1 VVGRH
6 SQPKVELEAVVSLGH
21 LNNVSASVFYSRDVA
36 RIALMIAPTS
46 RGDIAMQLDEV
57 LKTLRRVLNSQEWPM
72 VITTQTVFL
81 SNPASQAVCENTFAT
96 SMLHQAAVTHY
107 VNQPPADGAQIAV
120 EAWAIGGPGVTVTRQ
135 SPHAVLV
142 TYDHLRWLHVGV
154 AKTNFP
160 AAGVHVT
167 AQSMFGDS
175 GRLLAA
181 AGMDWSKVVRTW
193 WYLSD
198 ITGEVGGCQRYTE
211 LNRARAEF
219 YEGIK
224 FNASQRRE
232 LTPSGC
238 YPASTGIGMAPNTGM
253 LLALQALQTDRQ
265 DVFLFPLENPV
276 QTPAYDY
283 EPFYSPQSPK
293 FSRAMA
299 LVAPDLVTTWISGT
313 ASIVRSEVCHP
324 DDIVA
329 QTEQT
334 LDNIAAL
341 ISPENFQR
349 HGCAGGGATLRD
361 LAKIRVYVKRAT
373 DVAAC
378 RAVCEQRLGAIPAL
392 YLIADVCRPELLV
405 EIEGVTFSRRTAV
418 ANAGL
423 KSSTR

>member
-1 VVGRH
+1 
-6 SQPKVELEAVVSLGH
+6 
-21 LNNVSASVFYSRDVA
+21 
-36 RIALMIAPTS
+36 MIAPTS

-81 SNPASQAVCENTFAT
+81 ANPESQAVCENSFAA
-96 SMLHQAAVTHY
+96 SELHHAAVTHY
-107 VNQPPADGAQIAV
+107 VNQPPADGAEIAV
-120 EAWAIGGPGVTVTRQ
+120 EAWAIGGPGVTVVRQ

-142 TYDHLRWLHVGV
+142 TYDRLRWLHVGV
-154 AKTNFP
+154 AKTDFP
-160 AAGVHVT
+160 ADGVHVA
-167 AQSMFGDS
+167 AQRMFAQS
-175 GRLLAA
+175 GRLLTA

-193 WYLSD
+193 WYLGD
-198 ITGEVGGCQRYTE
+198 ITGEVGGRQRYME

-219 YEGIK
+219 YGGIK

-232 LTPSGC
+232 SAPSDC
-238 YPASTGIGMAPNTGM
+238 YPASTGIGMTPNTGM
-253 LLALQALQTDRQ
+253 ILALQALKTDRP
-265 DVFLFPLENPV
+265 DVLLLPLENPV

-283 EPFYSPQSPK
+283 EPWYSPRSPR

-299 LVAPDLVTTWISGT
+299 LVTSEQITVWISGT
-313 ASIVRSEVCHP
+313 ASIVRSEACHL

-341 ISPENFQR
+341 ISSENFER
-349 HGCAGGGATLRD
+349 HGGAGLGAALRE
-361 LAKIRVYVKRAT
+361 LAKIRVYVKRVK

-405 EIEGVTFSRRTAV
+405 EIEGVTFSRRTPTVKA
-418 ANAGL
+418 
-423 KSSTR
+423 S